1 MNHRLKTS
9 LAAAALVG
17 FLAATALT
25 AIDSSWAGSL
35 PGASTKP
42 KKLGLLRLNRKKQ
55 FPASVIPKVRRAR
68 NADRVGGKRAKDLV
82 GKCGSETVDLDSYC
96 LMANPYPLEK
106 NEVGKNNFFFAS
118 RKCTRLGGYLPSAA
132 ELIGAAN
139 RVRLASTVDDNELTA
154 STDVDKTDGLKD
166 RREMTSDLS
175 TTASGSRSA
184 GSQGVSESSRGDPRT
199 GEPDPLPQP
208 ANPYPETLQY
218 VTVYDNRDRGGFA
231 GAKPVGQTETFRCA
245 FAKVPGGAGDL

>member
-1 MNHRLKTS
+1 MNNRMKIS
-9 LAAAALVG
+9 LAAAALMG
-17 FLAATALT
+17 ALAATALT
-25 AIDSSWAGSL
+25 ATDSSWAGSL

-82 GKCGSETVDLDSYC
+82 GKCGSETVDLVSYC

-118 RKCTRLGGYLPSAA
+118 RKCTRLGGRLPSAA

-139 RVRLASTVDDNELTA
+139 RVRIASTVDDDELTA

-184 GSQGVSESSRGDPRT
+184 GSQGVSDPSRGDPRT

-208 ANPYPETLQY
+208 ANPFPETLQY

-231 GAKPVGQTETFRCA
+231 GAKPVGQPENFRCA
-245 FAKVPGGAGDL
+245 FAKVPGAAGDL